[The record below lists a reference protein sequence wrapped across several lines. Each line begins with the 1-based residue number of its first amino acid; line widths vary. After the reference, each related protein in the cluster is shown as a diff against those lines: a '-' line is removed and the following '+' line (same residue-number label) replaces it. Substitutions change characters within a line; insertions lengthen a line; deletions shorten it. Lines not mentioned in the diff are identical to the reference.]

1 MSEFGE
7 GVRTGYSTVSQA
19 NPFSAYIK
27 RVDEA
32 RARQLADQKDVQELK
47 SLFAQLEKKHEYDT
61 QVEEQKRQIGLELE
75 KEKGVQDR
83 MNKLSEGYT
92 FDESGNEIAPAE
104 QTNQAVEQAQPVDR
118 NQRLLQMTGLAMP
131 SKPVNRVG
139 AMAPAP
145 QAKPK
150 SSSTTLPAAFF
161 GKEMKVRK
169 KNDVETQLKQENL
182 KYMQSINKKMSE
194 GGGNDLIY
202 RDRDTGEEVS
212 ADIAQ
217 REISKGNNNY
227 IVNRKE
233 FSKSGVKETPL
244 MSSGEGKFRQ
254 EQDEKKKANEERD
267 SIILDSAN
275 DTLNTIKEVEGGMK
289 YFGLTGDVWSIPG
302 TARKNWEVNVNKLL
316 SGKILD
322 VMTKMKEASKTGGT
336 GFGQLSN
343 KELEVLRQASTSLK
357 KSLSK
362 KDAQRYLNDMK
373 SAMKKVVENKS
384 KDSNEFSNMSD
395 EELKAIINGR

>member
-1 MSEFGE
+1 MSEYGE

-61 QVEEQKRQIGLELE
+61 QIEEQKRQVGLELE
-75 KEKGVQDR
+75 REKGVQDR

-92 FDESGNEIAPAE
+92 FDDSGNEIAPTE
-104 QTNQAVEQAQPVDR
+104 QPIQQNQQTQPVDR

-150 SSSTTLPAAFF
+150 SSSTTLPESF
-161 GKEMKVRK
+161 GLGKMKVRK

-202 RDRDTGEEVS
+202 RDNNTGEEVS
-212 ADIAQ
+212 ADVAQ

-233 FSKSGVKETPL
+233 FSKSGVKEVPL
-244 MSSGEGKFRQ
+244 MATGEAKFRQ
-254 EQDEKKKANEERD
+254 EQDENKIAQEERD

-275 DTLNTIKEVEGGMK
+275 DTLNTIKEVEKGINN
-289 YFGLTGDVWSIPG
+289 FGLTGDIPSFPG
-302 TARKNWEVNVNKLL
+302 TSRKNWEVNVNKLL

-322 VMTKMKEASKTGGT
+322 VMTKMKEASKTGAT

-357 KSLSK
+357 RGLSK

-373 SAMKKVVENKS
+373 SAMQKIVDKKNQSSGDPEYDKM
-384 KDSNEFSNMSD
+384 KQ
-395 EELKAIINGR
+395 LIGQ